1 MYTVYIHYPPLQI
14 DSETSHDINKRK
26 NFKTHAEAL
35 QFIKEHTE
43 TTPFEH
49 VVLSGRGGFAS
60 EFEEEGED

>member
-1 MYTVYIHYPPLQI
+1 MFTVYIHYHPLQI
-14 DSETSHDINKRK
+14 DFETSHDINKWK

-60 EFEEEGED
+60 SFEEVEED